1 MNPNK
6 PKGFSVDR
14 LLNDPMAM
22 FGALGAMGVLVVGV
36 WIAVGSP
43 GTKDEDGPDGGF
55 QAAPTKSA
63 AGRAAAAVV
72 GSSLKVAKLKTPG
85 AARAEGAEG
94 LKDAQGS
101 ASAGSDG
108 FLHGTL
114 AEIEAA
120 EKAKKTVETAP
131 VADAASPQASKKP
144 IPVEVAGGA
153 HVPGAAPD
161 STRLAAM
168 AKGNFGPSS
177 NLNNSDF
184 AGGIGTGGGAGAAP
198 ASTSFEAGAPA
209 NPELGEGGP
218 LLAANPAVPGKA
230 SVGGSRQFL
239 RGQTV
244 GAGVPAGAAG
254 APGAARRASGGL
266 GAGAG
271 GTTGSLSGGLGSDFA
286 SGGTSFSP
294 GGAGGGSASGGS
306 ASASAEASGGDRPA
320 AVGGGAPKAAGMS
333 GMGGGAKNNLAD
345 GAGGSFAKS
354 SSAKAPAAASK
365 TELSDQA
372 KKHFALAERYR
383 SGVVIPL
390 TQREQRHAATT
401 VAKLGQASGV
411 LASLDRQLG
420 VELAFFA
427 GYPAALAPLSGSRA
441 LIATGGSSLKRR
453 LDSAQA
459 EMTEGSA
466 RVEWV
471 PQNCDFRPIVY
482 DKVWNPW
489 NGDQEDWQW
498 RRNHRGDPLTL
509 KDGRPGHWED
519 VPRHL
524 DINGVATSGQDLL
537 EGAARRAANVR
548 QEALAGVRMV
558 DAEFN
563 PAIQVVA
570 AANAAA
576 GARLNSVAGRIKDDL
591 NRVAGY
597 LPERVTETVAAEA
610 SNHGKLQQSA
620 LRGHEDVKDL
630 VLVVN
635 ERRLGYPDG
644 PARDALDRN
653 MADASRSSGEALGA
667 VNTLAGTSSDTMF
680 ALTEAA
686 RGATSALQSL
696 CYSRDRLN
704 DLSAKAK

>member
-22 FGALGAMGVLVVGV
+22 FGALGAMGVLVVGAWLV
-36 WIAVGSP
+36 AGSP

-63 AGRAAAAVV
+63 AGRSAAAAV

-85 AARAEGAEG
+85 AAGAAGAES
-94 LKDAQGS
+94 LKDAHGS

-120 EKAKKTVETAP
+120 EKAKKGVETAK
-131 VADAASPQASKKP
+131 VEDAAAPQAARKP
-144 IPVEVAGGA
+144 IPVEASGGA

-161 STRLAAM
+161 STKLAAL
-168 AKGNFGPSS
+168 AKGNFGPST
-177 NLNNSDF
+177 NLSNSDF
-184 AGGIGTGGGAGAAP
+184 AGGVGTGGGAGAAP

-218 LLAANPAVPGKA
+218 LLAANLAVPGKA

-244 GAGVPAGAAG
+244 GAGASPAAAGAA
-254 APGAARRASGGL
+254 GAARRASGGL

-271 GTTGSLSGGLGSDFA
+271 GTTGSLSGGMGSDFA

-294 GGAGGGSASGGS
+294 GGSGGGSSSGGS
-306 ASASAEASGGDRPA
+306 ASAGASGDDRPVS
-320 AVGGGAPKAAGMS
+320 VGGGAPKAAGMG
-333 GMGGGAKNNLAD
+333 GMGGGVKNSLAE
-345 GAGGSFAKS
+345 GGGPFAKS

-365 TELSDQA
+365 TELGDQA

-401 VAKLGQASGV
+401 VAKLGQASGI
-411 LASLDRQLG
+411 LAALDRQLG

-427 GYPAALAPLSGSRA
+427 GYPAALTPLSGSRA

-459 EMTEGSA
+459 DMTEGSA

-498 RRNHRGDPLTL
+498 RRNHRGEPLTL

-563 PAIQVVA
+563 PAIQAVA

-610 SNHGKLQQSA
+610 ANQGKLQQAA

-630 VLVVN
+630 TITVN